1 MTKGLNRKT
10 KQIELTPG
18 NATTVLLA
26 LTFILVDC
34 EWLLCNSCHAD
45 ELKLRSRSSWSG
57 GGSIPPRQT
66 WQPGMEKNETK
77 FQQQVLNRWQRAEQQ
92 SAATRVTPENY
103 LNTLQNQ
110 IQQAQ
115 VSGDLSALASAYARL
130 AEVLRSGGLGPYAP
144 QLSAWDISKKEME
157 TRQQHIAQLQLR
169 GDCAGES
176 AEWRSINAL
185 AARLNSHEPGNA
197 QWAYLEGFSFYKIG
211 PDFYQN
217 AKEWLI
223 RCMRIPTCT
232 SSMQSDCTATI
243 ASIKAEE
250 QRAAAIAAA
259 EAKQREASY
268 AAARQNTAKDRAEQ
282 LLANGQRLA
291 DEGEFDLAIAKVR
304 EAITVNPSSSDAHVK
319 LGMFLVYKDDN
330 AQSEQE
336 FRTAVKINP
345 RDAYAWFNLGAALV
359 NQGRE
364 SEAKEAYRRA
374 HDLHEPKLEKLIDSQ
389 LAALGK

>member
-1 MTKGLNRKT
+1 MQRRVIL
-10 KQIELTPG
+10 L
-18 NATTVLLA
+18 VLA
-26 LTFILVDC
+26 LILVDY
-34 EWLLCNSCHAD
+34 EWLLFDSCHAD
-45 ELKLRSRSSWSG
+45 ELKMRSRSSWSG
-57 GGSIPPRQT
+57 DSSPPRQT
-66 WQPGMEKNETK
+66 WQPGMEKSETK
-77 FQQQVLNRWQRAEQQ
+77 FQQQLLNRWQRAEQR

-103 LNTLQNQ
+103 LKTLQSQ
-110 IQQAQ
+110 IKQAQ
-115 VSGDLSALASAYARL
+115 LSGDLGALASGYARL
-130 AEVLRSGGLGPYAP
+130 AESLRSGGLGPYAP
-144 QLSAWDISKKEME
+144 QLNAWDLNKKELE
-157 TRQQHIAQLQLR
+157 TRQQHIAQLRRR
-169 GDCAGES
+169 GDSSGEG

-197 QWAYLEGFSFYKIG
+197 QWTYLEGISFYKIG

-217 AKEWLI
+217 AKEWLT

-232 SSMQSDCTATI
+232 SSMRSDCTATI
-243 ASIKAEE
+243 VAIKAEE

-268 AAARQNTAKDRAEQ
+268 AAARQNSAKDRAER
-282 LLANGQRLA
+282 LLADGQRLA
-291 DEGEFDLAIAKVR
+291 DEGEFDRAIAKVR
-304 EAITVNPSSSDAHVK
+304 EAISVNPSSSDAHVK
-319 LGMFLVYKDDN
+319 LGMFLVYKGDN

-336 FRTAVKINP
+336 FRVAVKINP